1 MSQRSFRSRTA
12 SHQWVVIWKRVFLSG
27 WPELN
32 ANKPKQFSTD
42 SLALTWTSAASA
54 GCAGREHVR
63 EKPRMLS
70 HTRETKHIIS
80 YTHIY
85 VRVTATN
92 ANANS

>member
-1 MSQRSFRSRTA
+1 MSQRSFRSGTA
-12 SHQWVVIWKRVFLSG
+12 SHQRVVVWKRASLSG
-27 WPELN
+27 WTELN
-32 ANKPKQFSTD
+32 ANKPKRFSTD

-70 HTRETKHIIS
+70 HTRETKQDIS
-80 YTHIY
+80 DIY
-85 VRVTATN
+85 ILVTATN